1 MAMIVLAG
9 GGAAWGLPEISPF
22 VTKTEIHLKMAGL
35 EYAKRHAS
43 PEESPKGQIPFI
55 DDGGRLI
62 GDSTF
67 IRFHIEREYRVDLDQ
82 GLSTVERATAL
93 AIELMVEHELAPA
106 VGYFRWLVPENFE
119 RGPGRW
125 FEDAP
130 AEMREQLKRN
140 LQEEVRKVMVAR
152 GIARHSEAEIV
163 GLGVRSLKALSVFLG
178 EKPYLMGEMPCGADA
193 FVFAT
198 LAGAMTPHF
207 PSPLRDEAVKFPNL
221 VAYAGRMMDRFFP
234 GFEWDAGIN
243 ELKQA
248 A

>member
-1 MAMIVLAG
+1 MIVLSG

-35 EYAKRHAS
+35 DYTKRQAC

-67 IRFHIEREYRVDLDQ
+67 IRFHIESEYRVDLDE
-82 GLSTVERATAL
+82 GLSTVECATAM
-93 AIELMVEHELAPA
+93 AIEMMVEHELSPA

-119 RGPGRW
+119 RGPGQW
-125 FEDAP
+125 FNDAP
-130 AEMREQLKRN
+130 VEMREQLKSG
-140 LQEEVRKVMVAR
+140 LLHEVRKVMMAR
-152 GIARHSEAEIV
+152 GIARHSEEEIV

-178 EKPYLMGEMPCGADA
+178 EKQFLMGDEPCGADA

-198 LAGAMTPHF
+198 LAGAMTPYF
-207 PSPLRDEAVKFPNL
+207 PSLLRDEATRFPTL
-221 VAYAGRMMDRFFP
+221 VAYVTRMFDRFYP
-234 GFEWDAGIN
+234 DFEWNAGIT
-243 ELKQA
+243 EIKQA

>member
-1 MAMIVLAG
+1 MIVLAG

-22 VTKTEIHLKMAGL
+22 VTKTEIHLRMVGL
-35 EYAKRHAS
+35 DYTKRQAM

-67 IRFHIEREYRVDLDQ
+67 IRFHIEREYNLDLD
-82 GLSTVERATAL
+82 GELTPFGRATAM
-93 AIELMVEHELAPA
+93 AIEMMCEHELSPA

-119 RGPGRW
+119 RGPARW
-125 FEDAP
+125 FDDAP
-130 AEMREQLKRN
+130 ADMREELKRG
-140 LQEEVRKVMVAR
+140 LQEEVRKAMMSR

-163 GLGVRSLKALSVFLG
+163 ALGVRSLKALEVFLG
-178 EKPYLMGEMPCGADA
+178 QKQFLMGEEPCGADA

-198 LAGAMTPHF
+198 LAGAMTPYF
-207 PSPLRDEAVKFPNL
+207 PSPLRDEAIKFPTL
-221 VAYAGRMMDRFFP
+221 VAYVTRMFDRFYP
-234 GFEWDAGIN
+234 EFEWDAGIT
-243 ELKQA
+243 EIRKA

>member
-1 MAMIVLAG
+1 MIVLAG
-9 GGAAWGLPEISPF
+9 GGPAWGLPEISPF

-35 EYAKRHAS
+35 DYSKRQAM

-67 IRFHIEREYRVDLDQ
+67 IRFHIEREYRLDLDE
-82 GLSTVERATAL
+82 GLSTVERAVAL

-106 VGYFRWLVPENFE
+106 VGYFRWLLPENFE
-119 RGPGRW
+119 RGPGQW
-125 FEDAP
+125 FNDAP
-130 AEMREQLKRN
+130 ADMRDQMKRG
-140 LQEEVRKVMVAR
+140 LMEEVRKVMMAR
-152 GIARHSEAEIV
+152 GIARHSDEEIV

-178 EKPYLMGEMPCGADA
+178 EKRFLMGDEPCGADA

-198 LAGAMTPHF
+198 LAAAMTPYF
-207 PSPLRDEAVKFPNL
+207 QSPLRDEAVKFPVL
-221 VAYAGRMMDRFFP
+221 VAYVTRMFDRFYP
-234 GFEWDAGIN
+234 DFEWDAGIT
-243 ELKQA
+243 EIKKA

>member
-1 MAMIVLAG
+1 MIVLAG

-22 VTKTEIHLKMAGL
+22 VTKTEIHLRMAGL
-35 EYAKRHAS
+35 DYVKRQAM

-67 IRFHIEREYRVDLDQ
+67 IRLHIEREYNLDLDAELTPF
-82 GLSTVERATAL
+82 GRATAM
-93 AIELMVEHELAPA
+93 AIEMMCEHQLSPA

-119 RGPGRW
+119 RGPARW
-125 FEDAP
+125 FDDAP
-130 AEMREQLKRN
+130 AGMREELKRG
-140 LQEEVRKVMVAR
+140 LQEEVRKAMTSR

-163 GLGVRSLKALSVFLG
+163 ALGVRSLKALEVFLAQ
-178 EKPYLMGEMPCGADA
+178 KPFLMGEEPCGADA

-198 LAGAMTPHF
+198 LAGAMTPYF
-207 PSPLRDEAVKFPNL
+207 PSPLRDEAIKFPTL
-221 VAYAGRMMDRFFP
+221 VAYVTRMFDRFYP
-234 GFEWDAGIN
+234 EFEWDAGIT
-243 ELKQA
+243 EIRKA